1 MLKTLPG
8 TTLEFDWS
16 RLEEA
21 EKTLSSL
28 FLAGG
33 LTEICRRSAHIMD
46 IPLKIRHFSDTFRLR
61 KQALLTA
68 C

>member
-33 LTEICRRSAHIMD
+33 LTLSKSPA
-46 IPLKIRHFSDTFRLR
+46 
-61 KQALLTA
+61 
-68 C
+68 